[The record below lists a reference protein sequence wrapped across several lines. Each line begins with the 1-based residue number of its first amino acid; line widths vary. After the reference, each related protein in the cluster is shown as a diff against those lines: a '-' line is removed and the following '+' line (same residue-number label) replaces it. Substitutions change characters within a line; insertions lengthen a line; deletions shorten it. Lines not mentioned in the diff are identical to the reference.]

1 MNNPD
6 ISHILNNPELKDL
19 MGNIFKSINQNI
31 KKTMDTDQDDED
43 DHLEDNI
50 DKFHTSNIIEEDLT
64 DLEEVENYLEENE
77 KEMDYKKEID
87 IKKKYFDK
95 DPSDSNLI
103 DMLLYLFLDRN
114 GNNIADILSDLS
126 SNIAEN
132 NQLIQHKIATRN
144 NILSQKPSSFNSNSN
159 NEVIEL
165 D

>member
-31 KKTMDTDQDDED
+31 KKTMDDDE
-43 DHLEDNI
+43 DHLEDI
-50 DKFHTSNIIEEDLT
+50 TDKFHTTNDIGEDSEEDV
-64 DLEEVENYLEENE
+64 EVSE
-77 KEMDYKKEID
+77 EMDYKKDID

-95 DPSDSNLI
+95 DSSDSNLI

-132 NQLIQHKIATRN
+132 NQLIKQKIATRN
-144 NILSQKPSSFNSNSN
+144 NILSKKPSSFNSNSN

>member
-31 KKTMDTDQDDED
+31 KKTMDDDE
-43 DHLEDNI
+43 DHLEDI
-50 DKFHTSNIIEEDLT
+50 TDKFHTTNDIGEDSEEDV
-64 DLEEVENYLEENE
+64 EVSE
-77 KEMDYKKEID
+77 EMDYKKDID

-95 DPSDSNLI
+95 DSSDSNLI

-126 SNIAEN
+126 SNIAE
-132 NQLIQHKIATRN
+132 
-144 NILSQKPSSFNSNSN
+144 
-159 NEVIEL
+159 E
-165 D
+165 

>member
-31 KKTMDTDQDDED
+31 KKTMDDDDNEE
-43 DHLEDNI
+43 HLEDITHQFPTNN
-50 DKFHTSNIIEEDLT
+50 DIEDADEDS
-64 DLEEVENYLEENE
+64 EE
-77 KEMDYKKEID
+77 EMDYKKDID

-95 DPSDSNLI
+95 DSSDSNLI

-132 NQLIQHKIATRN
+132 NQLIKQKIATRN
-144 NILSQKPSSFNSNSN
+144 NILSKKPSTLNSNSN

>member
-132 NQLIQHKIATRN
+132 NQLIQHKFYN
-144 NILSQKPSSFNSNSN
+144 H
-159 NEVIEL
+159 
-165 D
+165 

>member
-31 KKTMDTDQDDED
+31 KKTMDDDNNEE
-43 DHLEDNI
+43 HLEDITHQFPTNNDI
-50 DKFHTSNIIEEDLT
+50 DDVDEDSEE
-64 DLEEVENYLEENE
+64 
-77 KEMDYKKEID
+77 EMDYKKDID

-95 DPSDSNLI
+95 DSSDSNLI

-114 GNNIADILSDLS
+114 GNNIADILTDLS

-132 NQLIQHKIATRN
+132 NQLIKQKIATRN
-144 NILSQKPSSFNSNSN
+144 NILFKKPSTFNSNSN